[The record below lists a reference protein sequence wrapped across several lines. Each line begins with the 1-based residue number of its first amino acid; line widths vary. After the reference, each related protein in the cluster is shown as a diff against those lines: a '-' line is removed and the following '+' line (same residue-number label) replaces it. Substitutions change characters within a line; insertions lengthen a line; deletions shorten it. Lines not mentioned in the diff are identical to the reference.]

1 MPAISIP
8 CPACGASLKLPDTS
22 LIGKTA
28 KCPKCRHRF
37 VLTLPETD
45 EISLA
50 LAEVP
55 VLPLAPKLGTGAR
68 WVPDD
73 APAYPAAPPAAPA
86 FPQFPPTADVSSFP
100 VQAAGSSGQGEI
112 VIPDFLASPTSATG
126 TGSTAEINL
135 GVPVS
140 GSSVASSALAKKKPA
155 AKKKRRGSR
164 AGIIAMAITAIVVAA
179 GGYGAYLFNQQ
190 KSQQVRKAPAV
201 NQGWED
207 KKAELAASNEKAEEL
222 SPTSG
227 KAIPLDYVPF
237 TPHLICHLRPAALWK
252 KSDRTTV
259 EFQAILGDLGT
270 WLREQI
276 RSRTHFEP
284 EDIEELTLAVNFGPR
299 MSVPDVAVVVRLKE
313 PQTKSNFLKQFK
325 GKRNSDSKSE
335 IYESSDYSFMLID
348 DRTFAAAPV
357 GLTQELDLSRND
369 AALASPD
376 MEPLLQASDRE
387 RHASLIFDLKILDS
401 HREDIFMAQMQK
413 VVDKFVV
420 WMGNEIE
427 TVSWSMHL
435 EPNFYMETLLHNSS
449 DSSVMKV
456 QRHAQLQFSKLAEEM
471 LAGVE
476 KMKPATVGSRQ
487 MIGRFPAMLQALDVG
502 TTAHVAP
509 SFARLVTVLPKQ
521 ASVNL
526 AAGALLTWNQSLLTN
541 FDEEKIVAKGDT
553 ASIPDK
559 LADRLQMK
567 VLIDFR
573 RTPLQEAFGYIGESI
588 KTEVVIDGD
597 ALKGAG
603 FTQNMPQTFDLGTVT
618 AQAALHEIILKYA
631 KERDP
636 LVLIVDEK
644 AKKLILSTKV
654 KAEADG
660 LTTYDTAPKQ

>member
-8 CPACGASLKLPDTS
+8 CPACGASLKLPDNS

-28 KCPKCRHRF
+28 RCPKCRHRF
-37 VLTLPETD
+37 VLTLPVTD
-45 EISLA
+45 EVPLE

-73 APAYPAAPPAAPA
+73 SSAYSSEPPVAPVLPQFPQTPNAAAFGAPPA
-86 FPQFPPTADVSSFP
+86 TG
-100 VQAAGSSGQGEI
+100 GSNEI
-112 VIPDFLASPTSATG
+112 VIPDFLSSPTAASG
-126 TGSTAEINL
+126 HGSTAEINL
-135 GVPVS
+135 GGPAVQTAVS
-140 GSSVASSALAKKKPA
+140 ASTLAKGKPA
-155 AKKKRRGSR
+155 AKKRRRGSR
-164 AGIIAMAITAIVVAA
+164 AGIIAMVITTILVAA
-179 GGYGAYLFNQQ
+179 GGYGAYVFNQQ
-190 KSQQVRKAPAV
+190 NAQQVRKPAAV
-201 NQGWED
+201 NEKWEE
-207 KKAELAASNEKAEEL
+207 KKIQLAASNEDAEAL

-227 KAIPLDYVPF
+227 KPIPLDYLPF
-237 TPHLICHLRPAALWK
+237 TPHLICHLRPAELWK

-270 WLREQI
+270 WLHEQI

-313 PQTKSNFLKQFK
+313 AQTKTNFLKQFK
-325 GKRNSDSKSE
+325 GQRKADSEAE
-335 IYESSDYSFMLID
+335 IYESSAYSFMLID
-348 DRTFAAAPV
+348 DRTFAAAPL
-357 GLTQELDLSRND
+357 GLTQDLELSRND

-376 MEPLLQASDRE
+376 MDPLLQASDRQ

-413 VVDKFVV
+413 IVDKFVL

-427 TVSWSMHL
+427 TISWSMHL

-449 DSSVMKV
+449 DSSVLKV

-476 KMKPATVGSRQ
+476 KMKPATMGSRQ

-541 FDEEKIVAKGDT
+541 FDEEKVVAKGDT
-553 ASIPDK
+553 TSIPDK
-559 LADRLQMK
+559 LVDRLQMK
-567 VLIDFR
+567 VLVDFR

-588 KTEVVIDGD
+588 KTEVTIDGD

-603 FTQNMPQTFDLGTVT
+603 FTQNMPQTLDLGSVT
-618 AQAALHEIILKYA
+618 AQAALHEILLKYA
-631 KERDP
+631 RERDP

-660 LTTYDTAPKQ
+660 LKTFDTAPKK